1 MTMVAN
7 NYLNEHRPPT
17 EVIDFMVLGFTGK
30 LLQWW
35 NHYLTKE
42 SKDEIKN
49 AVQKNEEGQ
58 PIFYERIK
66 RGVLDEVNTLI
77 YTIMEHLIG
86 TPSNITTR
94 IYDQLSNLR
103 CPTFSDYQWYKDVF
117 TTRVMH
123 RSDCNSPFWKEKFI
137 NGLPSLF
144 DPQQSLRSHRL

>member
-7 NYLNEHRPPT
+7 NYLNEHRPHT

-35 NHYLTKE
+35 NHYLTEE

-77 YTIMEHLIG
+77 HTIMEHLIG

-144 DPQQSLRSHRL
+144 AH